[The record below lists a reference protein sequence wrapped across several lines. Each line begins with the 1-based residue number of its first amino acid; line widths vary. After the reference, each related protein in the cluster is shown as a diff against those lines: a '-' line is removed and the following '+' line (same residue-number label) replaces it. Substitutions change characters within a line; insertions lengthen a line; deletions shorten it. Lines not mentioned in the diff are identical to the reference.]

1 MRSLTKLQN
10 FLNFTSKSA
19 HPMTYGLVLNFTT
32 TVFTVLCCV
41 VSLAGIF
48 IVFAVNSS
56 YSPFFIVF
64 AINVVFTKSIW
75 HLRENSSL
83 CLNGLNLPVYVI

>member
-1 MRSLTKLQN
+1 M
-10 FLNFTSKSA
+10 
-19 HPMTYGLVLNFTT
+19 T

-41 VSLAGIF
+41 VSFDGIF
-48 IVFAVNSS
+48 IVFAVNPS

-64 AINVVFTKSIW
+64 AINVVFAKSIW

-83 CLNGLNLPVYVI
+83 CLNGLN